1 MTIAPETP
9 PDIASH
15 VREAVAAALD
25 KKAEDLVVL
34 HLEPVTDFTDY
45 FLLANGT
52 SDRHV
57 DALAEAILRRLR
69 GTGVRPLHV
78 EGRGRSSWVLLDFG
92 DFLVHLFDGESRE
105 LYSLDRLWGDAPDVT
120 AQFAA

>member
-1 MTIAPETP
+1 MTTAPETQ

-25 KKAEDLVVL
+25 KKAENLTVL

-45 FLLANGT
+45 FLLASGT
-52 SDRHV
+52 SDRHI

-69 GTGVRPLHV
+69 DSGVRPLHV
-78 EGRGRSSWVLLDFG
+78 EGRGRSNWVLLDYG
-92 DFLVHLFDGESRE
+92 DFLVHLFDPEGRE
-105 LYSLDRLWGDAPDVT
+105 FYSLERLWGDAPDVT
-120 AQFAA
+120 ESFAA